1 MAFAKLV
8 SDSLPSERE
17 TEDSM
22 PKDGLTDV
30 VSLSCGSHGK
40 EFEKRDIL
48 FVNVVDGDDD

>member
-1 MAFAKLV
+1 MALAKLV
-8 SDSLPSERE
+8 SNSLPSRRE
-17 TEDSM
+17 MEDSM

>member
-8 SDSLPSERE
+8 SDPLPSMRE
-17 TEDSM
+17 MEDSM

-30 VSLSCGSHGK
+30 ISLFRGSHGK